1 MLYTSKEMEM
11 AVVALMIASIA
22 GILGFLT
29 AWLVVGTGLLI
40 ALAFYSAIGTVTFFA
55 VIAWALMAPEKNEDS
70 ALADTARA

>member
-1 MLYTSKEMEM
+1 M
-11 AVVALMIASIA
+11 AVVALMIASIV

-70 ALADTARA
+70 ALVDTARA